1 MKKFAFFI
9 FFLFFFCGLK
19 GQFSDNQ
26 KSKPLQVHYI
36 QEQIKVDGVLNET
49 IWNGFKTRTGNHRF
63 IQHYPYDTSE
73 SQTQTNFEL
82 AYDDKYIYAAFICEN
97 KNSHKPFVVQS
108 LKRDFSVMTND
119 AVILTISPFL
129 DGQNGFS
136 FGVTPHNAQREGAI
150 ENGGTMGVTTAWDQ
164 VWFSETK
171 ISDSFWIAEMAIPFS
186 SIRFTTGS
194 KVWSFNVSRI
204 DYRNNEISSYV
215 RVPRN
220 FNISSLVFSDSL
232 IWSKPWRG
240 ESAPLHNKNEKVC
253 AYSLCKW

>member
-1 MKKFAFFI
+1 MKRFGFFI
-9 FFLFFFCGLK
+9 IVTLFNFGLK
-19 GQFSDNQ
+19 AQNLENH
-26 KSKPLQVHYI
+26 KSKPLVVHSI
-36 QEQIKVDGVLNET
+36 QEQIKVDGVLNEN
-49 IWNGFKTRTGNHRF
+49 IWNKLKTKTSNHRF
-63 IQHYPYDTSE
+63 TQHYPYDTSV

-82 AYDDKYIYAAFICEN
+82 AHDDKFIYAAFICEN
-97 KNSHKPFVVQS
+97 KNGHKPFVVQS
-108 LKRDFSVMTND
+108 LKRDFSVLTND

-136 FGVTPHNAQREGAI
+136 FGVTPFNAQREGAI

-186 SIRFTTGS
+186 SIRFTKGS

-220 FNISSLVFSDSL
+220 FNIADFF
-232 IWSKPWRG
+232 
-240 ESAPLHNKNEKVC
+240 NF
-253 AYSLCKW
+253 